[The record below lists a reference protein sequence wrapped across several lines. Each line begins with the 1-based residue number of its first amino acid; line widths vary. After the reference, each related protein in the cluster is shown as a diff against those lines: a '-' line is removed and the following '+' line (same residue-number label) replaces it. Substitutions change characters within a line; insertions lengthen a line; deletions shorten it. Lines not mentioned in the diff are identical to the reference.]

1 MEVAVLHTSQ
11 HDFMERSLDLWA
23 QCVHF
28 GALAVAELAIATR
41 AYAGWRSNESHKF
54 YGKE

>member
-1 MEVAVLHTSQ
+1 VLHTSQ

-41 AYAGWRSNESHKF
+41 PSAGWRSNESHKF